1 MPRKIEISHKTII
14 FAVLFLISL
23 GFLYFIRDII
33 LELFVALLL
42 MTILEPLVSKLTKIR
57 IPRAFSVL
65 LSYLVFLGIFGGAI
79 SLIIPPLVEQTT
91 SFANFV
97 PSYISNMGI
106 NPAISDQVIKEV
118 LTAVGSIPSQ
128 VIKFSVSLFSNIL
141 AVFTV
146 LAFAFYLL
154 MFRGRL
160 DEQLSSF
167 FGAEQ
172 KEKITRTL
180 STLETRLGGWARGEL
195 ILMLLVGVLNFI
207 ALSLLKV
214 PFALPLAILS
224 GILEIV
230 PYLGP
235 ILGAIPGILIGF
247 GISPL
252 TGLGFAASAFLI
264 QQLENYVFVPKI
276 MEKSVGVSPII
287 TILALSIGGRI
298 AGIVGIIISVPVVI
312 TLSVLLKE
320 YFTKE

>member
-23 GFLYFIRDII
+23 GFLFVIRDII

-42 MTILEPLVSKLTKIR
+42 MTILEPFVAKLTKVR
-57 IPRAFSVL
+57 IPRAFSIL

-79 SLIIPPLVEQTT
+79 SLIIPPLVDQTT

-97 PSYISNMGI
+97 PSYVSNLGI
-106 NPAISDQVIKEV
+106 DPAISDQAIKEF

-141 AVFTV
+141 AIFTV

-154 MFRGRL
+154 MIRGRL
-160 DEQLSSF
+160 DEHLSSF
-167 FGAEQ
+167 FGTEQ
-172 KEKITRTL
+172 KEKITRIL
-180 STLETRLGGWARGEL
+180 YALETRLGGWARGEL

-207 ALSLLKV
+207 ALTILKV
-214 PFALPLAILS
+214 PFALPLAVLS
-224 GILEIV
+224 GILEMI

-235 ILGAIPGILIGF
+235 ILGAVPGILIGF

-252 TGLGFAASAFLI
+252 TGFGVAAAAFLI
-264 QQLENYVFVPKI
+264 QQLESYVFVPKV

-312 TLSVLLKE
+312 TLNVLLKE
-320 YFTKE
+320 YLNKE

>member
-42 MTILEPLVSKLTKIR
+42 MTILEPLVSKLTKIK

-65 LSYLVFLGIFGGAI
+65 VSYLVFLGIFGGAI

-91 SFANFV
+91 SFANFLPTYV
-97 PSYISNMGI
+97 SNLGI
-106 NPAISDQVIKEV
+106 NPAVSDQVIKEV

-128 VIKFSVSLFSNIL
+128 LIKFSVSLFSNIL

-154 MFRGRL
+154 MFRGKL
-160 DEQLSSF
+160 DEQLSPLFSL
-167 FGAEQ
+167 EQ
-172 KEKITRTL
+172 KEKITRILT
-180 STLETRLGGWARGEL
+180 TLESRLGGWARGEL

-207 ALSLLKV
+207 ALSLLRV
-214 PFALPLAILS
+214 PFALPLAVLS

-235 ILGAIPGILIGF
+235 ILGAVPGMLIGF

-252 TGLGFAASAFLI
+252 TGLGVAASAFLI
-264 QQLENYVFVPKI
+264 QQLENYIFVPKV

-287 TILALSIGGRI
+287 TILALSIGGRL
-298 AGIVGIIISVPVVI
+298 AGIVGIIISVPIVI
-312 TLSVLLKE
+312 TLNVLFKE
-320 YFTKE
+320 YLTKD